1 MKKRTK
7 RINFRRSLQAG
18 TCSKKDWDKL
28 QLAPTLIGGYFMIY
42 LAVLAFGVTL
52 GLPIAVIFASTA
64 QGKATSTALEGIA
77 RQPESAPRIQTAM
90 IIGLALI
97 ESLVIYALLMF
108 FVLVGKLPADQMLK
122 EMIDADAKSVA
133 TDHRSEN

>member
-1 MKKRTK
+1 
-7 RINFRRSLQAG
+7 
-18 TCSKKDWDKL
+18 
-28 QLAPTLIGGYFMIY
+28 MIY

-77 RQPESAPRIQTAM
+77 RQPDAAPRIQTAM

-108 FVLVGKLPADQMLK
+108 FVLQAKLPADQMLK
-122 EMIDADAKSVA
+122 DMIESDAKNVA
-133 TDHRSEN
+133 AQER

>member
-1 MKKRTK
+1 MT
-7 RINFRRSLQAG
+7 
-18 TCSKKDWDKL
+18 
-28 QLAPTLIGGYFMIY
+28 Y

-77 RQPESAPRIQTAM
+77 RQPEATGQIQTAM

-97 ESLVIYALLMF
+97 ESLVIYSLLMF
-108 FVLVGKLPADQMLK
+108 FLLMGKLPATVSEVETLIK
-122 EMIDADAKSVA
+122 AGA
-133 TDHRSEN
+133 TVQTPDTQ

>member
-1 MKKRTK
+1 
-7 RINFRRSLQAG
+7 
-18 TCSKKDWDKL
+18 
-28 QLAPTLIGGYFMIY
+28 MIY

-77 RQPESAPRIQTAM
+77 RQPEATSQIQTAM

-97 ESLVIYALLMF
+97 ESLVIYSLLMF
-108 FVLVGKLPADQMLK
+108 FLLMGKLPTTVSEVEQLIKA
-122 EMIDADAKSVA
+122 EASVQ
-133 TDHRSEN
+133 THDTEN

>member
-1 MKKRTK
+1 
-7 RINFRRSLQAG
+7 
-18 TCSKKDWDKL
+18 
-28 QLAPTLIGGYFMIY
+28 MIY

-77 RQPESAPRIQTAM
+77 RQPESAAKIQTAM

-97 ESLVIYALLMF
+97 ESLVIYSLLMF
-108 FVLVGKLPADQMLK
+108 FILVAKLPEGETLRGLL
-122 EMIDADAKSVA
+122 DAESGKAQIEQVQ
-133 TDHRSEN
+133 ENGTNNVELELEIQDEDN